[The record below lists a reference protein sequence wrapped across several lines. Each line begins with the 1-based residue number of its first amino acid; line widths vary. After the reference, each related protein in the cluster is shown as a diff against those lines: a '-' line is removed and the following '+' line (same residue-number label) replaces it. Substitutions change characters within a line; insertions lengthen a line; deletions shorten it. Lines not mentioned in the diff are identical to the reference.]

1 MKILLE
7 ELKAERSFGVFLV
20 FSDHPILTTIFIQ
33 KSGKVCFL
41 DRVLCVEE
49 AFHIKHKCYLLLF
62 EVIVPCLFFSS
73 LTILEVIRNQEN
85 LGKSSL

>member
-1 MKILLE
+1 MV
-7 ELKAERSFGVFLV
+7 S
-20 FSDHPILTTIFIQ
+20 SDHPLLATVFIQ

-49 AFHIKHKCYLLLF
+49 AFHTKQKCYLLLF
-62 EVIVPCLFFSS
+62 EVIIPCLHDSS
-73 LTILEVIRNQEN
+73 LTILEVTKDQEN